1 MGRKPKEQTAVE
13 AVEQTEEQTAV
24 EAVELVG
31 LQTIVGTG
39 NSKHLKAGVEI
50 PVSAELAML
59 LIKKGAA
66 TLKE

>member
-1 MGRKPKEQTAVE
+1 MTKLKQKQHYENLNSSK
-13 AVEQTEEQTAV
+13 EEQSIIEV
-24 EAVELVG
+24 VELVG
-31 LQTIVGTG
+31 LQTIIGTG
-39 NSKHLKAGVEI
+39 NNKHLKAGVEI